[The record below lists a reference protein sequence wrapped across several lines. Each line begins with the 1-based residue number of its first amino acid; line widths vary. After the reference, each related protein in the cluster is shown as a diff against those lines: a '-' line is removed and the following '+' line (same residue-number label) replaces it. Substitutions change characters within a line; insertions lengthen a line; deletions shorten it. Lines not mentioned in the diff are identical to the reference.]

1 MEEKVTV
8 RGITGKL
15 VTSRSNG
22 EVVSAAKLAD
32 GKHRRE
38 TGSFLCEGEKLFE
51 ESFLF
56 GRPERVFL
64 RLDGAENLSDR
75 TAERLADPSLEGK
88 IVFLSGPAFDKIT
101 TERSPEGIIC
111 VSSFPEGYGAISP
124 EGAAAG
130 AAGKRTLLLDSVRD
144 PGNVGTILRSAA
156 AFGVEYAVLFSCADP
171 LSPRALRASMGA
183 VFRIG
188 IAEITDG
195 AKFGRLIREQGR
207 RLVCTTLDD
216 GAGVLGV
223 DPIFPDDCVVIGN
236 EGHGISGE
244 IISEAS
250 AFLTIPMTDT
260 CESLNASAAA
270 AVILWEYARLRGGRQ
285 IEPDG
290 DKQ

>member
-38 TGSFLCEGEKLFE
+38 TGAFLCEGEKLFE

-88 IVFLSGPAFDKIT
+88 IVFLSGPAFDQIT
-101 TERSPEGIIC
+101 TERAPEGIIC

-124 EGAAAG
+124 EEAAAG
-130 AAGKRTLLLDSVRD
+130 AAGKTCEVNTGAIARKYRTAPYPAPTLLS
-144 PGNVGTILRSAA
+144 
-156 AFGVEYAVLFSCADP
+156 Y
-171 LSPRALRASMGA
+171 
-183 VFRIG
+183 
-188 IAEITDG
+188 
-195 AKFGRLIREQGR
+195 IREKGGKLLLASDAHSPQNIAFAFDVFADKIGR
-207 RLVCTTLDD
+207 
-216 GAGVLGV
+216 
-223 DPIFPDDCVVIGN
+223 
-236 EGHGISGE
+236 
-244 IISEAS
+244 
-250 AFLTIPMTDT
+250 
-260 CESLNASAAA
+260 
-270 AVILWEYARLRGGRQ
+270 
-285 IEPDG
+285 
-290 DKQ
+290 